1 MSACIIPMRHQSRFI
16 ELYMGKLR
24 FTLTSII
31 FWIVLLLSC
40 FLSENFAILNSNPMG
55 GFSFDSAFILT
66 IVTIG
71 LLVLYYFLEHKK
83 NGLTFDKVLEIP
95 PFTER
100 LTEVNKELIGECDL
114 KIGTAFEQ
122 VSSFYQSYC
131 KRCGFVFEGGGNK
144 SFNMTIRQDYII
156 KGTLNKENLELRWI
170 PVLHPNQI
178 SKTVKLFGDIKKETK
193 EEKEDKEDF

>member
-1 MSACIIPMRHQSRFI
+1 MKH
-16 ELYMGKLR
+16 
-24 FTLTSII
+24 
-31 FWIVLLLSC
+31 LLS
-40 FLSENFAILNSNPMG
+40 FKMNKKGGAATTIFVIIIIILGTVIYFGYKSYNEKYYIN
-55 GFSFDSAFILT
+55 
-66 IVTIG
+66 
-71 LLVLYYFLEHKK
+71 LYDD
-83 NGLTFDKVLEIP
+83 LTFDKVLEIP

-193 EEKEDKEDF
+193 EDKEDI